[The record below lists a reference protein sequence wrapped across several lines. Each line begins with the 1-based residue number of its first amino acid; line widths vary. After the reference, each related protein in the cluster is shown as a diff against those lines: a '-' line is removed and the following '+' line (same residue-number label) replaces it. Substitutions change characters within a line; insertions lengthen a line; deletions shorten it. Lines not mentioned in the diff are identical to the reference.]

1 MKLLKAFSFID
12 LTIVTTCLADGVNVA
27 DWFTLVGWQKGKRVV
42 VIISTQLAIWYRLF
56 QIVKVLNL
64 KFIPY
69 ILVTVVLN
77 IKVIKLWL
85 VI

>member
-1 MKLLKAFSFID
+1 MKLLKAFFFID
-12 LTIVTTCLADGVNVA
+12 LAIVTTCLAYGVNIA